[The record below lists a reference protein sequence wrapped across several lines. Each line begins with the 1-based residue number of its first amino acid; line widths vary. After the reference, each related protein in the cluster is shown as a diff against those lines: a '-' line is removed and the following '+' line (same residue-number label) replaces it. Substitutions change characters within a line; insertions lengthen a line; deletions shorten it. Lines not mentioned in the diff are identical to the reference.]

1 MQWYQDDVVQVKDI
15 PGEELFGGSRDLK
28 GPPPGQAEY
37 RYPTEHISLEKAEE
51 SCKPCPLHAASLK
64 SSGIP
69 AKNTSFEF
77 RQ

>member
-1 MQWYQDDVVQVKDI
+1 MQWYQDDVVEVKDI
-15 PGEELFGGSRDLK
+15 PGEDLLGGSIDLK

-37 RYPTEHISLEKAEE
+37 HHPTEHVSFEEAEE

-69 AKNTSFEF
+69 AENTSFEF